1 MDTFARALI
10 IADKILK
17 ESDYLKMKKDRYKS
31 FDKGA
36 GKDYEKG
43 KLTLEKLR
51 ELASELGEPGARSGK
66 QELLE
71 QLINMYLV

>member
-10 IADKILK
+10 IADKVLK
-17 ESDYLKMKKDRYKS
+17 ESDYLKMKEKRYES

-36 GKDYEKG
+36 GKDFEAGRLKM
-43 KLTLEKLR
+43 EDLR
-51 ELASELGEPGARSGK
+51 EIAMKAGEPAVRSGK

-71 QLINMYLV
+71 QLINMYI